1 MMEMGVKPNKFT
13 LAYICVLYACSQG
26 GFIEEGWK
34 YFSFMT
40 REHEISP
47 GEDHYVCMVNL
58 LGRAGRIK
66 EAEDLIT
73 KMPFK
78 PGVMIWQTLLAACHL
93 HGDVETGKR
102 AAERAID
109 LNSKDSAS
117 YVLLSNMFAGLNNW
131 DVRKRMFSSSCFLS
145 KD

>member
-1 MMEMGVKPNKFT
+1 
-13 LAYICVLYACSQG
+13 
-26 GFIEEGWK
+26 
-34 YFSFMT
+34 MT
-40 REHEISP
+40 WEHEISP

-66 EAEDLIT
+66 EAEDLIL
-73 KMPFK
+73 KMPFQ

-93 HGDVETGKR
+93 HGDVETGKQ
-102 AAERAID
+102 AAERSID

-131 DVRKRMFSSSCFLS
+131 DGVGTLRQLMKTRDVRKRPGSSWL
-145 KD
+145 